1 MKHFLFITFSLFVFC
16 ASAQNN
22 DNVKELVNLY
32 KQNEINQKRIDE
44 ILNANPELKKL
55 LNIASYK
62 SDINEEKNTTKKIEF
77 SEEFLKME
85 GERIKKL
92 LSQDNFDYIKNLFYS
107 IQDSEYAKD
116 ISYIIIRQM
125 EIARDELTEGIK
137 KLPQPNKN

>member
-1 MKHFLFITFSLFVFC
+1 MKHFLLLFFSLFFFC
-16 ASAQNN
+16 AFAQSN

-55 LNIASYK
+55 LNIASNK